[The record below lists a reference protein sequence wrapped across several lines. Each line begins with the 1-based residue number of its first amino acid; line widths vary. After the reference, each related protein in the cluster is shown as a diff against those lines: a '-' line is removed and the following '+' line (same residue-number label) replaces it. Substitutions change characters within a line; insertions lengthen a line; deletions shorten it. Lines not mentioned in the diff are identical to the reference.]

1 MKTKLLF
8 TIFLTGIFT
17 FQLLAT
23 PEVPIS
29 KKHYTKEEA
38 ITKIKEIRK
47 NTKFNIEANKQF
59 EKIIENASC
68 NFGSIVYYTEL
79 SIAIGYHTELFISIA
94 DIASKSKNGIKY
106 VDEIAE
112 LAGMKL
118 AETGGLVDLAK
129 QASRAATTDEIKK
142 VEDEIVKL
150 QSTAEFKTIQEA
162 ISKAESDRE
171 NK

>member
-1 MKTKLLF
+1 MKTKLFFSITFIGLF
-8 TIFLTGIFT
+8 S

-23 PEVPIS
+23 PVDPIT

-38 ITKIKEIRK
+38 ITKIKALQK
-47 NTKFNIEANKQF
+47 NTKYNIEANKEF
-59 EKIIENASC
+59 VKIIENASS

-79 SIAIGYHTELFISIA
+79 SIAVGYHTELFLAIA
-94 DIASKSKNGIKY
+94 EIASKSKNGIKY
-106 VDEIAE
+106 IDEIAE

-118 AETGGLVDLAK
+118 TETGGLVDLAK
-129 QASRAATTDEIKK
+129 QAAKAKTADEIKK

-150 QSTAEFKTIQEA
+150 KSTAEFKTIQEA
-162 ISKAESDRE
+162 IAKAESDRE